1 MGGIHLP
8 PRTRAADGQQQ
19 LLCDGKSRGL
29 TASGGDQAPGWPGPA
44 LKAAWG
50 CAGPPLALLPP
61 PKASRPRQGAQ
72 DLPSTAEGP
81 VEVLLYFQ

>member
-1 MGGIHLP
+1 MVNSNYFAMVSP
-8 PRTRAADGQQQ
+8 
-19 LLCDGKSRGL
+19 
-29 TASGGDQAPGWPGPA
+29 
-44 LKAAWG
+44 
-50 CAGPPLALLPP
+50 AGPRRPVETRPQGGPSRPCRLPGDALGSLALLPP